1 MAVNTKPNYYQL
13 LEVPRNS
20 DLEKIEFAFK
30 KYLEKLES
38 DPWNPSRELDRE
50 EGIRAYLTLSF
61 PEVREEYD
69 KTLNYEFLLLD
80 ATKVP
85 EEFESFYNV
94 QKLSE
99 GEETKEFYSRFLE
112 FKRDLETTLKNLR
125 ITVLFF
131 LSAFSLLTIFALF
144 MALAQKN
151 HFLSPNLELFYRK
164 WGILCSSGILFLG
177 YAIFRK
183 ILSSKK
189 SRIAPNR
196 RTASIENDNQEKRS

>member
-1 MAVNTKPNYYQL
+1 MAVNIKPDYYRL
-13 LEVPRNS
+13 LDVSRNS
-20 DLEKIEFAFK
+20 DSAKIESAYRN
-30 KYLEKLES
+30 YLEKLES

-50 EGIRAYLTLSF
+50 EGTRAYLTLSS
-61 PEVREEYD
+61 PESREEYD

-80 ATKVP
+80 TTKIP

-99 GEETKEFYSRFLE
+99 EEETKEFYSRFLE
-112 FKRDLETTLKNLR
+112 FKKDLETTLKNLR

-131 LSAFSLLTIFALF
+131 LSAFLFLTIFALS

-151 HFLSPNLELFYRK
+151 GFLSPDVELFYRK
-164 WGILCSSGILFLG
+164 WGILFSG

-183 ILSSKK
+183 ILNTKK
-189 SRIAPNR
+189 NKFGQNR
-196 RTASIENDNQEKRS
+196 EH